1 MAKRNIMIKLY
12 SPDNEVELALI
23 KSLLE
28 GAQIPF
34 FVHNDHFGSMYIGPH
49 ITLFNRKM
57 IMVAPDFELPAK
69 EVIADFLKKQET
81 PIEQKTMHEQK
92 TSIWDKIRMVLELLL
107 FSWVVP
113 GKRWS
118 SKKKPSSNEINADRT

>member
-1 MAKRNIMIKLY
+1 MAKRNTMIKLY

-34 FVHNDHFGSMYIGPH
+34 FVHNEHFGSLYIGPQ
-49 ITLFNRKM
+49 IKLFNRKM
-57 IMVAPDFELPAK
+57 IMVAPEFEVSAK
-69 EVIADFLKKQET
+69 EVIADFLEKQET
-81 PIEQKTMHEQK
+81 PIEQPIMQEQK
-92 TSIWDKIRMVLELLL
+92 VSIWDKIRMVLELLL
-107 FSWVVP
+107 FFCVDP

-118 SKKKPSSNEINADRT
+118 SKKKPSSNSINANRT